1 MEDGK
6 STVRS
11 VERALD
17 ILLCFTDATDLGL
30 TEIAKKVNLHKSTVF
45 RILASLESKGF
56 IIRNP
61 KTEKYHLG
69 FRIWELSA
77 SLNQADDP
85 FSMILPEME
94 VLRDELG
101 ETISLYIREGKE
113 RIRIQAVQSTQ
124 TVRRFAQIGSRMP
137 LSVGASSKILVAY
150 DAPELLEELLND
162 PEWPTGINKQHFVA
176 QLKKIQELGYAT
188 SIEEREPGVSAIAAP
203 IFDRTG
209 HIFAALA
216 VSGPVNR
223 LTTYK
228 MQEIS
233 PQVIEAANRMGKMV
247 K

>member
-17 ILLCFTDATDLGL
+17 ILLCFTDTTELSL
-30 TEIAKKVNLHKSTVF
+30 TEISKKVNLHKSTVF
-45 RILASLESKGF
+45 RILASLENKGF
-56 IIRNP
+56 VNRNI
-61 KTEKYHLG
+61 KTEKYRLG

-77 SLNQADDP
+77 SMNQTDDP
-85 FSMILPEME
+85 ITMILPEME
-94 VLRDELG
+94 QLRDQLG

-137 LSVGASSKILVAY
+137 LSVGASSKILVAF
-150 DAPELLEELLND
+150 AD
-162 PEWPTGINKQHFVA
+162 PEVLDMVLSDPDWPKAIDKKDFVA
-176 QLKKIQELGYAT
+176 QLEQIHELGYAT
-188 SIEEREPGVSAIAAP
+188 SIEEREPGVSAIAVP
-203 IFDRTG
+203 IFNRAG
-209 HIFAALA
+209 QAIAALA

-223 LTTYK
+223 LTTQK
-228 MQEIS
+228 MKEMS
-233 PQVIEAANRMGKMV
+233 PLVIEAARRMGKMI